1 MDKNFISLINNLI
14 EEGVLKTPDIIKAFK
29 KIDRKDFVL
38 DFEKNFTYQN
48 IPLPIGHWQT
58 ISQPYTVAFM
68 LELLEPRAWDIILD
82 IGSGSGWT
90 TALLGFIV
98 WEKWHVTGLEII
110 PELVKFWRQNLW
122 KYKNL
127 NANIIQAEEGILW
140 IPENTFD
147 KILVSASAQTFPR
160 ELLNQLKP
168 NWRLVIPVENSIFL
182 YQKDKKWQIF
192 PKEFPGFVFVPLI

>member
-14 EEGVLKTPDIIKAFK
+14 EEGTLKTPDIIKAFE
-29 KIDRKDFVL
+29 KIDRKDFML
-38 DFEKNFTYQN
+38 DFEKDFVYQN
-48 IPLPIGHWQT
+48 IPLSIGHWQT
-58 ISQPYTVAFM
+58 ISQPSTVAFM
-68 LELLEPRAWDIILD
+68 LELLEPRERDIILD

-127 NANIIQAEEGILW
+127 NANIIQAEEEILW
-140 IPENTFD
+140 LPENTFD
-147 KILVSASAQTFPR
+147 KILVSASASTFPR

-168 NWRLVIPVENSIFL
+168 NWRLVIPIENSIFL
-182 YQKDKKWQIF
+182 YQKDKKWNVSS
-192 PKEFPGFVFVPLI
+192 KEFPGFVFVPLI

>member
-1 MDKNFISLINNLI
+1 MDNLISLINNLKL
-14 EEGVLKTPDIIKAFK
+14 EWVLKTPDIIKAFE

-38 DFEKNFTYQN
+38 DFERNFTYQN

-68 LELLEPRAWDIILD
+68 LELLKPEKWDIILD
-82 IGSGSGWT
+82 IWSGSGWT

-98 WEKWHVTGLEII
+98 WEKWQVTGLEII
-110 PELVKFWRQNLW
+110 PELVKFSKKNLA
-122 KYKNL
+122 KYKHL
-127 NANIIQAEEGILW
+127 NAIILQAKEEILW
-140 IPENTFD
+140 LPENTFD
-147 KILVSASAQTFPR
+147 KILVSASASAFPR

-182 YQKDKKWQIF
+182 YQKDSKGQVSS
-192 PKEFPGFVFVPLI
+192 KEFPGFVFVPLK

>member
-1 MDKNFISLINNLI
+1 MQ
-14 EEGVLKTPDIIKAFK
+14 EGVLKNPDVIKAFQ

-68 LELLEPRAWDIILD
+68 LELLEPKNWDVILD
-82 IGSGSGWT
+82 IWSGSGWT

-98 WEKWHVTGLEII
+98 WEKWQVTGLEII
-110 PELVKFWRQNLW
+110 PELVKFSKKNLS
-122 KYKNL
+122 KYKQL
-127 NANIIQAEEGILW
+127 NAIILQAKEEILW
-140 IPENTFD
+140 LPENTFD
-147 KILVSASAQTFPR
+147 KILVSASASAFPI

-182 YQKDKKWQIF
+182 YQKDKKWQVSS
-192 PKEFPGFVFVPLI
+192 KEFPGFVFVPLV